1 MPLAV
6 TFEGTLVFSALSNAL
21 FLYKLAKLYR
31 VFILKGEDF
40 RGCSKRCALFL
51 PVGLLQ
57 YTGCWKGSI
66 YVEMCLLM
74 SILIDVVRICGFRG
88 ISNIEVTLPR
98 VAVLLGQNNAGKTS
112 VIKALQLALGDYSRY
127 LSDEDFHIGRDE
139 KRQDAI
145 IVDLRFIA
153 VDGISRTGEFSENW
167 QQEFGDKIQAEADGK
182 QFVAIRTVAKP
193 DRVKGGYIVDR
204 FHLDAWPERNDW
216 QDARTNNKNRLG
228 KRLESIPFI
237 SIDAQ
242 RDIHNELKEK
252 SSFVGRVLS
261 SVEYDDED
269 VAVLEGM
276 VAEVNKEA
284 IEKSEPLKQLK
295 NHLDN
300 LNQSFEGSGQTEL
313 TPFPKKIRDLSKRF
327 SVHFGE
333 SDKSSFSMEYHGMG
347 TRSWASML
355 TVKAFVELLAKNHE
369 EEVEPFFPILA
380 AEEPEAHLHPNAQRT
395 LFEQLQDSPGQVIIS
410 THSPYLVG
418 KSDLKD
424 LRGLVRNSGV
434 IKTTKLIEGLDPEDI
449 NILQRE
455 IMRFRGELL
464 FSKALILFEGVTE
477 EQIIPAMFQ
486 SYSGKSSFSL
496 GINCISV
503 AGKNY
508 PPFIKMAMSFGIPVC
523 IVSDSDGNTR
533 DEINAQI
540 RKIRQNTDL
549 ELSDNEFYCSFLSE
563 GNDIEAEL
571 IHVLGLR
578 EEVVEALVKTE
589 TRGSENP
596 NYIQAKTRELNALDD
611 EEIVE
616 RMRSSKASYA
626 GFLADVIARNPNN
639 KPIGS
644 LIPQAAIDAFSKL
657 KEWE

>member
-1 MPLAV
+1 
-6 TFEGTLVFSALSNAL
+6 
-21 FLYKLAKLYR
+21 
-31 VFILKGEDF
+31 
-40 RGCSKRCALFL
+40 
-51 PVGLLQ
+51 
-57 YTGCWKGSI
+57 
-66 YVEMCLLM
+66 M
-74 SILIDVVRICGFRG
+74 SIQIDIVRICGFRG
-88 ISNIEVTLPR
+88 ISNIEINLPR

-112 VIKALQLALGDYSRY
+112 VIKALQLSLGDYSRH
-127 LSDEDFHIGRDE
+127 LSDEDFHIGEDE
-139 KRQDAI
+139 KRQETI
-145 IVDLRFIA
+145 TVDLRFIA
-153 VDGISRTGEFSENW
+153 IEGDTRASEFSEKW
-167 QQEFGDKIQAEADGK
+167 QQELGDKIQAEADGK
-182 QFVAIRTVAKP
+182 QFVAIRTTAKS
-193 DRVKGGYIVDR
+193 DRVKGGYIIDR
-204 FHLDAWPERNDW
+204 FHLDTWTERDQW
-216 QDARTNNKNRLG
+216 QNTQVNTRNRLR

-252 SSFVGRVLS
+252 SSFIGRVLS

-269 VAVLEGM
+269 VAELERM

-295 NHLDN
+295 NHLDK

-333 SDKSSFSMEYHGMG
+333 SNKNSFSMEYHGMG

-355 TVKAFVELLAKNHE
+355 TVKAFVELLSKNHE
-369 EEVEPFFPILA
+369 KEAEPFFPILA

-395 LFEQLQDSPGQVIIS
+395 LFEQLKDNTCQVIIS

-418 KSDLKD
+418 MSDLND
-424 LRGLVRNSGV
+424 LRGLVRTSRSIQATQLV
-434 IKTTKLIEGLDPEDI
+434 EGLDPEDI

-464 FSKALILFEGVTE
+464 FSNALILFEGVTE

-486 SYSGKSSFSL
+486 VFFGKSCFSL

-523 IVSDSDGNTR
+523 IVSDNDGNTQN
-533 DEINAQI
+533 EIEAQI
-540 RKIRQNTDL
+540 RKIKQNTPL
-549 ELSDNEFYCSFLSE
+549 ELPDDAFYCSFLSE

-571 IHVLGLR
+571 VHALALR
-578 EEVVEALVKTE
+578 DEVIEALVKTE
-589 TRGSENP
+589 TRGSDNA
-596 NYIQAKTRELNALDD
+596 NYVGAKTNELSALSDD
-611 EEIVE
+611 DLVE

-626 GFLADVIARNPNN
+626 GFLVDVITRNPNN
-639 KPIGS
+639 RLVES
-644 LIPQAAIDAFSKL
+644 LVPQAAIEVFNKI

>member
-1 MPLAV
+1 
-6 TFEGTLVFSALSNAL
+6 
-21 FLYKLAKLYR
+21 
-31 VFILKGEDF
+31 
-40 RGCSKRCALFL
+40 
-51 PVGLLQ
+51 
-57 YTGCWKGSI
+57 
-66 YVEMCLLM
+66 M
-74 SILIDVVRICGFRG
+74 SIQIDTVRISGFRG

-98 VAVLLGQNNAGKTS
+98 VTVLLGQNNAGKTS
-112 VIKALQLALGDYSRY
+112 VIKALQLALGEYSRY
-127 LSDEDFHIGRDE
+127 LSDEDFHIGEDE
-139 KRQDAI
+139 KRQDTI
-145 IVDLRFIA
+145 IVDIRFIA
-153 VDGISRTGEFSENW
+153 IEGAARTSEFSEDW
-167 QQEFGDKIQAEADGK
+167 QQEFGDKIQAEADGN
-182 QFVAIRTVAKP
+182 QFVAIRTTAKS

-204 FHLDAWPERNDW
+204 FHLDTWAERDEW
-216 QDARTNNKNRLG
+216 QNARVNNKNRLG
-228 KRLESIPFI
+228 KRLESAPFI

-261 SVEYDDED
+261 SVEYDDKD
-269 VAVLEGM
+269 VAELERM

-284 IEKSEPLKQLK
+284 IDRSEPLKQLK
-295 NHLDN
+295 HHLDN
-300 LNQSFEGSGQTEL
+300 LNQSFEGTGQTEL

-333 SDKSSFSMEYHGMG
+333 SDKNSFSMEYHGMG

-355 TVKAFVELLAKNHE
+355 TVKAFTDLLAKNHE
-369 EEVEPFFPILA
+369 EEAEPFFPILA

-395 LFEQLQDSPGQVIIS
+395 LFEQIQDNTGQVIIS

-418 KSDLKD
+418 MSDLKD
-424 LRGLVRNSGV
+424 LRGLVRTSGA
-434 IKTTKLIEGLDPEDI
+434 IQATQLIEELDPEDI

-464 FSKALILFEGVTE
+464 FSKALMLFEGVTE

-486 SYSGKSSFSL
+486 AYFGKSSFSL

-523 IVSDSDGNTR
+523 IVSDNDGNTKT
-533 DEINAQI
+533 EINAQF
-540 RKIRQNTDL
+540 RKIKQNTSL
-549 ELSDNEFYCSFLSE
+549 ELSDNEFYCSFLSD

-571 IHVLGLR
+571 VHVLALR
-578 EEVVEALVKTE
+578 DEVVEALVKTA

-596 NYIQAKTRELNALDD
+596 NYVEAKTNEINALSDD
-611 EEIVE
+611 KLVE
-616 RMRSSKASYA
+616 KMRSLKASYA

-639 KPIGS
+639 KAVEY
-644 LIPQAAIDAFSKL
+644 LVPQAAIEAFKKL